1 MATLSQNIITIKA
14 KEACVLPVEVYMSNG
29 KAYTPPDN
37 CKIIFT
43 VKESVNNRNYVIQKE
58 VADGAVSLDVGDTN
72 ISPGYYTY
80 DLELVAVNGYTDTI
94 VPPTFFIVIEGENLS
109 RNIDITRYLPAVTNK
124 CNAIIAVCRS
134 ENSELSTLWDSM
146 VEVLYNQFISTAIE
160 EGLTPW
166 EKIFGVIPEA
176 AEKWADR
183 RFRILLLLR
192 GSRPFTD
199 RKLEEMLTSICGA
212 DGYVIE
218 RDYKNYALTVKVNL
232 GIKKQLEQ
240 TRAML
245 ETVVP
250 MNIGLT
256 VTLNYNRHR
265 DLKAKFTHGDMK
277 KYSHH
282 SLREDPL

>member
-1 MATLSQNIITIKA
+1 MATIAQNIITIKN
-14 KEACVLPVEVYMSNG
+14 KEACVLPVEIYMSNG
-29 KAYTPPDN
+29 KAYTPPDD
-37 CKIIFT
+37 CQIIFT
-43 VKESVNNRNYVIQKE
+43 VKESVDSRNYVIQKT
-58 VADGAVSLDVGDTN
+58 VSDGAVTLDVGDTN
-72 ISPGYYTY
+72 IAPGYYTY

-94 VPPTFFIVIEGENLS
+94 VPPTFFIVVEGENLS
-109 RNIDITRYLPAVTNK
+109 RDIDITRYLPAVTDK

-146 VEVLYNQFISTAIE
+146 VEVLYNQFISTATE
-160 EGLTPW
+160 HGLSPW
-166 EKIFGVIPEA
+166 ENIFGVIPDTTET
-176 AEKWADR
+176 WADR

-199 RKLEEMLTSICGA
+199 RKLEEMLTSICGSG
-212 DGYVIE
+212 GYVID
-218 RDYKNYALTVKVNL
+218 RDYTNYALTVKVNL
-232 GIKKQLEQ
+232 GVKAQLEQ
-240 TRAML
+240 TKNML

-256 VTLNYNRHR
+256 VTLNYNRHK

-277 KYSHH
+277 AYSHK